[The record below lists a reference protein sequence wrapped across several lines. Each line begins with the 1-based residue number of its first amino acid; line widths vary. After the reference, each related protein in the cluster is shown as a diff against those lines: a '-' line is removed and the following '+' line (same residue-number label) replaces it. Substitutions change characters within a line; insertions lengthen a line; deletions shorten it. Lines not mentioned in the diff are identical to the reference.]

1 MPWTDEG
8 RRRSVEARVQVRAE
22 MQRQHDDLVRP
33 WLMQAARLRL
43 RGNAL
48 VDWLDAN
55 HMPAPR
61 GNRWTRMTEQ
71 RIRRL
76 DLC

>member
-1 MPWTDEG
+1 MPWTRRGKTAVG
-8 RRRSVEARVQVRAE
+8 RSPGAGPFE
-22 MQRQHDDLVRP
+22 MQRQHDELARP
-33 WLMQAARLRL
+33 SLMQAARLRL

-55 HMPAPR
+55 HVPPR
-61 GNRWTRMTEQ
+61 GNTWTRMTEQ